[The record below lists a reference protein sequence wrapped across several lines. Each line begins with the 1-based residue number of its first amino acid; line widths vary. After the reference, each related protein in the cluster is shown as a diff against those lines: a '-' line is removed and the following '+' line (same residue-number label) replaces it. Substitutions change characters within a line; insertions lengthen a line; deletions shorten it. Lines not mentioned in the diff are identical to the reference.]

1 MNLPPWECHTIED
14 QRAFAAFVMR
24 RLDEM
29 DMAEANASIPE
40 GFSDHMEAVTKKR
53 EVAELARQH
62 GLEIAEPPR
71 PRGRPHGDI
80 DALACAIRDVRRMRD
95 IFRRFWGK
103 SNRYTRPTRTA
114 IATEYWELS
123 EEDADALERHFNK
136 GKKSE
141 R

>member
-1 MNLPPWECHTIED
+1 MKLPPWECHTVED
-14 QRAFAAFVMR
+14 QRAFADFIMR

-29 DMAEANASIPE
+29 DMGGANASIPE
-40 GFSDHMEAVTKKR
+40 GFLEHMEAVAKKN
-53 EVAELARQH
+53 EVARLARQH

-71 PRGRPHGDI
+71 QRGRPHGDV
-80 DALACAIRDVRRMRD
+80 DTLACAIRDVRRMRE